1 MIRYNV
7 APDRASSQ
15 RTSTALLKDSSIVWL
30 GLAIVCTVVI
40 SGLLIVYKQSSPQS
54 LRLAKDHASA
64 HVPAHAHQQGGQD
77 VIQAAAAGK
86 ASSIMQSPPAG
97 QTPSMRGSSSLI
109 AQTTDTRPITIM
121 KTRSSVIAA
130 SYSSPPPPSLVA
142 RAAEALTVTRGSK
155 CSLSS
160 VVQIC
165 SHRSVCLN

>member
-54 LRLAKDHASA
+54 LRLAKDHAS
-64 HVPAHAHQQGGQD
+64 AHAHQQGGQD